1 MSETIAR
8 AVDIRPYR
16 CPMTWVRVKLAL
28 EAIAVGEVLEVLLQ
42 GEEPERNIP
51 RSAVDEGHELV
62 GTEAGEEG
70 VRIWLRK
77 GC

>member
-1 MSETIAR
+1 MKETAAR
-8 AVDIRPYR
+8 VVDIRPYR

-28 EAIAVGEVLEVLLQ
+28 EAIAPGEILEVLLQ
-42 GEEPERNIP
+42 GEEPDRNIP
-51 RSAVDEGHELV
+51 RSAEEEGHALLGRE
-62 GTEAGEEG
+62 EGEEG

>member
-1 MSETIAR
+1 MREEVAK
-8 AVDIRPYR
+8 AVDIRSFR

-28 EAIAVGEVLEVLLQ
+28 ESIARGEVLEVLLQ
-42 GEEPERNIP
+42 GEEPARNIP
-51 RSAVDEGHELV
+51 RSAADDGHELL
-62 GTEAGEEG
+62 GREASDEG

>member
-1 MSETIAR
+1 MSAFAAH
-8 AVDIRPYR
+8 AVDIRAYR

-28 EAIAVGEVLEVLLQ
+28 ERLAVGEVLEVLLQ

-51 RSAVDEGHELV
+51 RSAVDEGHQLV
-62 GTEAGEEG
+62 GAELTDEG

>member
-28 EAIAVGEVLEVLLQ
+28 EAIEAGEILEVLLV
-42 GEEPERNIP
+42 GEEPARNIP
-51 RSAVDEGHELV
+51 RSAVDEGHEVLRS
-62 GTEAGEEG
+62 EEGEEG
-70 VRIWLRK
+70 IRLWLRK

>member
-1 MSETIAR
+1 MRETAAR
-8 AVDIRPYR
+8 VVDIRPYR

-28 EAIAVGEVLEVLLQ
+28 EAIAAGEVLEVLLR

-51 RSAVDEGHELV
+51 RSAVDEGHELL
-62 GTEAGEEG
+62 GREEGEEG
-70 VRIWLRK
+70 TRIWLRK